1 MENQWKTEGVRKV
14 CNIPKLRGIKES
26 YEWLK
31 QQDPDTE
38 LKLRGYK
45 TLIEQGK
52 IPSVRRGRKYLID
65 IDTLPEAIKH
75 WVESEAIKQE
85 PRIIA
90 TQSALPQS
98 ATERK
103 RGGGKSGQ
111 VKAIG

>member
-1 MENQWKTEGVRKV
+1 M
-14 CNIPKLRGIKES
+14 CNIPKLRGIQES

-65 IDTLPEAIKH
+65 IDTLPEALKH
-75 WVESEAIKQE
+75 WVESEATSPE
-85 PRIIA
+85 PQIIE
-90 TQSALPQS
+90 TQSVLPQS
-98 ATERK
+98 AIERK
-103 RGGGKSGQ
+103 RGSGKYGQ
-111 VKAIG
+111 IRSIG